1 MFSSADHYN
10 VFAGLRQWAILAR
23 QRQEFNLFGA
33 KYITENYGIVFTVYG
48 ISSLIATPLAA
59 KILENTG
66 VYDGAFLVGLGFAAV
81 GFICNMIVAGK
92 EKKLRK
98 EQVNA

>member
-1 MFSSADHYN
+1 MAPLTS
-10 VFAGLRQWAILAR
+10 
-23 QRQEFNLFGA
+23 NLFGA

-66 VYDGAFLVGLGFAAV
+66 VYDTAFLVGLGFAAV
-81 GFICNMIVAGK
+81 GLLCNLIVAAK

-98 EQVNA
+98 AQNA